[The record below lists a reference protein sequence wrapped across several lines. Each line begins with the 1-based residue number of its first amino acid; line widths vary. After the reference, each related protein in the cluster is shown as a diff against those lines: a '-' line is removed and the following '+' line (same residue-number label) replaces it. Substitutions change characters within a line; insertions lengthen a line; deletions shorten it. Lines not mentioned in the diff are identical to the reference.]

1 MIYYILASDAVDFLS
16 ICERVYNL
24 LMLEKALDPAP

>member
-16 ICERVYNL
+16 ICVRVYNRV
-24 LMLEKALDPAP
+24 MSERTLDLAP